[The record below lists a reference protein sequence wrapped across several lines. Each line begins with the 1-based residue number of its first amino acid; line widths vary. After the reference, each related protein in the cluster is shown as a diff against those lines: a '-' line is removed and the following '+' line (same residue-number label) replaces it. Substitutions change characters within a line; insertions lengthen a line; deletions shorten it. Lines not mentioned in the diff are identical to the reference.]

1 MPISG
6 IEDGFMIFLGLLI
19 SVLLIVAAAVYSG
32 THKQKGNMGSV
43 LLGGVILGT
52 IIGGSCTIGTAQLAF
67 LYGACAWWFC
77 LGCAIAVVFL
87 ALFFA
92 IPFRRGEGRT
102 IMGIISQEYG
112 ERAGMMASVMSAS
125 GTFISIL
132 CQLIAATSV
141 IAVIFP
147 NVSMSW
153 ALLGSAAFMIIY
165 VVFGGTRGAGLVGM
179 VKLGLVYSSMILCGV
194 LVLKMTGG
202 FEGFVTMVN
211 ALETPNGE
219 DFLNVFGRGVSR
231 EVGSCVAMIIGITT
245 TQIYA
250 QAICAARSDRVARW
264 GTIGS
269 ALLIPIIGALGILV
283 GLYMR
288 AHYPDIVPKTALT
301 QFVLL
306 QIPDLLSGV
315 ILGTLFV
322 TVVGS
327 GAGLALGISTII
339 NNDIVQVLGRK
350 WVHAETR
357 SRRIQILI
365 VSVLMTGAFTCMM
378 LETDVILNFAF
389 LSMGLRGTVVFAP
402 LCCALWLKNRIDAR
416 WALLAIVLGPFTE
429 FILPVFVEMPFNPL
443 FAGVGMTFLIMGV
456 GLIRGRRSPFT
467 RSM

>member
-1 MPISG
+1 
-6 IEDGFMIFLGLLI
+6 MIFCGLLI

-52 IIGGSCTIGTAQLAF
+52 IIGGSCTIGTAQLAY

-77 LGCAIAVVFL
+77 LGCSIAVVVL

-92 IPFRRGEGRT
+92 LPFRRGEGRT
-102 IMGIISQEYG
+102 IMGILSQEYG
-112 ERAGMMASVMSAS
+112 ERVGMMASILSSA

-147 NVSMSW
+147 ELSMRW

-179 VKLGLVYSSMILCGV
+179 VKLGLVYASMILCGT
-194 LVLKMTGG
+194 LVLNMTGG
-202 FEGFVTMVN
+202 FDGFIAMVN
-211 ALETPNGE
+211 TIEPTNGE

-231 EVGSCVAMIIGITT
+231 EVGSCMAMIIGITT

-250 QAICAARSDRVARW
+250 QAVCAAKSDQVARW
-264 GTIGS
+264 GTIAS
-269 ALLIPIIGALGILV
+269 AFLIPIIGAMGILV

-288 AHYPDIVPKTALT
+288 AHCPGIVAKTALT
-301 QFVLL
+301 QFVLM
-306 QIPDLLSGV
+306 QMPELLSGV

-357 SRRIQILI
+357 SRRIRFLI
-365 VSVLMTGAFTCMM
+365 VAVLLTAACTCML

-416 WALLAIVLGPFTE
+416 WAILAIVLGPVTE
-429 FILPVFVEMPFNPL
+429 FILPVFIEMPFNPL
-443 FAGVGMTFLIMGV
+443 FAGVGMTFIVMGI
-456 GLIRGRRSPFT
+456 GLIRGQRHPLT